1 MNSQDKLIDNLGSPS
16 LNKKWLVGFLA
27 MLWCGIVVDSASSQS
42 VYLERKALL
51 EGQQRETRNTID
63 QIAIQLQRSQSLLDV
78 TLKEVDQQ
86 FRLASQLSRQIRL
99 QEEKIRAI
107 EQQIT
112 QSNQNIQMIEAD
124 IVQLEQDIDE
134 AIEDYKETL
143 TYVYKFGKMNT
154 LSVILTA
161 PSLNTMLSR
170 SVYLRRF
177 EAFREAQVEQIRV
190 NQASLQTRTQEL
202 RDENQLNEQLKDELS
217 TENASLLQ
225 RKGRLDRRIT
235 ELQRDKGNLE
245 RQIASYQEE
254 QGELEDALDSFS
266 AQADA
271 LREAEL
277 ERRRRLEQAQQIAQG
292 ALEGL
297 AGGAPPENS
306 ADISPG
312 AGSADLATFAE
323 EDDSEALLVSFEDQF
338 QNQKGSL
345 PWPVSQGVITKKF
358 GVQVHPVFG
367 TRVNSLGVEIST
379 SGGANVQAVSDGI
392 VVAIQPIQGYGDV
405 VILNHGRYKTAY
417 GNLSELSVRRNQVL
431 SAGDRIGASGTAS
444 SSRGEVVFFVVR
456 DGTENVNPEI
466 WLD

>member
-1 MNSQDKLIDNLGSPS
+1 M
-16 LNKKWLVGFLA
+16 
-27 MLWCGIVVDSASSQS
+27 
-42 VYLERKALL
+42 
-51 EGQQRETRNTID
+51 
-63 QIAIQLQRSQSLLDV
+63 
-78 TLKEVDQQ
+78 
-86 FRLASQLSRQIRL
+86 
-99 QEEKIRAI
+99 
-107 EQQIT
+107 
-112 QSNQNIQMIEAD
+112 
-124 IVQLEQDIDE
+124 
-134 AIEDYKETL
+134 
-143 TYVYKFGKMNT
+143 
-154 LSVILTA
+154 
-161 PSLNTMLSR
+161 
-170 SVYLRRF
+170 
-177 EAFREAQVEQIRV
+177 
-190 NQASLQTRTQEL
+190 
-202 RDENQLNEQLKDELS
+202 
-217 TENASLLQ
+217 
-225 RKGRLDRRIT
+225 
-235 ELQRDKGNLE
+235 
-245 RQIASYQEE
+245 
-254 QGELEDALDSFS
+254 
-266 AQADA
+266 
-271 LREAEL
+271 
-277 ERRRRLEQAQQIAQG
+277 
-292 ALEGL
+292 EGL